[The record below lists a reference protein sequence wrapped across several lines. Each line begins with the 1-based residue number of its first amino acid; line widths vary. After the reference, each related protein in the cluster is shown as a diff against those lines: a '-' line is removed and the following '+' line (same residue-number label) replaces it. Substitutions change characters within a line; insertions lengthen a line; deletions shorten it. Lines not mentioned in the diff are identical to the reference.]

1 MKVSSVGMKCSECA
15 APPASARRP
24 NTLGY
29 VRAGI
34 YSLVV
39 ATVLGAVLTILIG
52 GLGGFF
58 LPLLVGLAT
67 GVVAAGGFKRGR
79 DRGLAILAASCTFV
93 GLAAGPMLL
102 GVPIAALLNG
112 RFLIGALIAAFVAA
126 FRLWE

>member
-1 MKVSSVGMKCSECA
+1 MKCPECA

-29 VRAGI
+29 VRAGV

-39 ATVLGAVLTILIG
+39 ATVLGAVLTVLVGGIG
-52 GLGGFF
+52 GFL

-79 DRGLAILAASCTFV
+79 DRGLAILAAVCTFI
-93 GLAAGPMLL
+93 GLAAGPILV
-102 GVPIAALLNG
+102 GVPAAALLNG
-112 RFLIGALIAAFVAA
+112 RFIISAVVAAFVAA